1 VALLAENKEELN
13 VAKIVKTFQYGKHQV
28 SIETG
33 EVARQASGSVIVSVD
48 GTVVLVTAVANKT
61 AREGLDFFPLT
72 VDYQEKFYAGGR
84 IPGGF
89 FKREGRQTEKEPLI
103 SRLIDRPIRPL
114 FPEGFH
120 HEVQIIATVV
130 SLNPEVDGDIP
141 ALIGASAALALSG
154 APFNG
159 PIGAA
164 KVGFANGEYIL
175 NPSITEL
182 ASSQLELV
190 VAGTAGAVLMVE
202 SEAALLSEQQML
214 GAVMFGHQQLQVV
227 IKAINE
233 LVAEVGVSKW
243 NWQAPAKNDGMI
255 AALKAAVGKRLEDAF
270 AIREKLERRDAI
282 SKIKADVM
290 DSLKADAEA
299 NGWAGG
305 EMSKEFGELEYQT
318 MRGSVLS
325 SKIRIDGRDLTT
337 VRPISVRTSVLPRT
351 HGSALFTRGE
361 TQALV
366 VATLGTAR
374 DGQIIDA
381 VSGEYK
387 DNFMFHYN
395 FPPYSVGEAGRMMGP
410 KRREIGHGRL
420 AKRGV
425 QAVMPTMEEF
435 PYTIRCVSE
444 ITESNGS
451 SSMASVCG
459 SSLAMMDA
467 GIPLKAPVAGIAMG
481 LVKEGGD
488 FVVLSDILGDEDHL
502 GDMDFKV
509 AGSEQGISA
518 LQMDIKIEGITE
530 EIMRIA
536 LDQAKQGRLHILGE
550 MAKVLSA
557 PRDEMSEFAPR
568 LLTLKIHP
576 DKIREVIGKGGSVIQ
591 AITKETGTQIDIQDD
606 GTITIASVNNAAAE
620 AARARIESITSDV
633 EPGRVYEGKVAKIMD
648 FGAFVTIAPGKDG
661 LVHVSQISNER
672 VEKVSDK
679 LKEGDIV
686 KVKVLEVDKQGRIRL
701 SMKALDEDAPAA
713 E

>member
-1 VALLAENKEELN
+1 M
-13 VAKIVKTFQYGKHQV
+13 AKITKTFQYGKHQV

-33 EVARQASGSVIVSVD
+33 EIARQASGSVMVSID

-89 FKREGRQTEKEPLI
+89 FKREGRQTEKETLI

-120 HEVQIIATVV
+120 NEVQIIANVM

-164 KVGFANGEYIL
+164 KVGFANGQYIL
-175 NPSITEL
+175 NPSATEL
-182 ASSQLELV
+182 ATSQLELV
-190 VAGTAGAVLMVE
+190 VAGTQNAVLMVE
-202 SEAALLSEQQML
+202 SEADLLSEEQML

-227 IKAINE
+227 INAINE
-233 LVAEVGVSKW
+233 LVAEAGVVKW
-243 NWQAPAKNDGMI
+243 QWNAAAKND
-255 AALKAAVGKRLEDAF
+255 ALISALSTATGNRLVDAF
-270 AIREKLERRDAI
+270 SMREKLERRDAI
-282 SKIKADVM
+282 SKVKKDVLE
-290 DSLKADAEA
+290 SLKEQAEA
-299 NGWAGG
+299 NAWAAGDLA
-305 EMSKEFGELEYQT
+305 KEFGELEYST
-318 MRGSVLS
+318 MRGNVLS
-325 SKIRIDGRDLTT
+325 TKIRIDGRDLTT
-337 VRPISVRTSVLPRT
+337 VRPISARTSVLPRT

-366 VATLGTAR
+366 VATLGTTR

-387 DNFMFHYN
+387 ENFMFHYN

-425 QAVMPTMEEF
+425 QAVMPTIEEF

-481 LVKEGGD
+481 LVKEGND

-509 AGSEQGISA
+509 AGSEAGISA

-530 EIMRIA
+530 EIMKIA
-536 LDQAKQGRLHILGE
+536 LDQAKHGRLFILGE
-550 MAKVLSA
+550 MAKVLSSA
-557 PRDEMSEFAPR
+557 RGEMSEFAPR
-568 LLTLKIHP
+568 LLTMKIHP
-576 DKIREVIGKGGSVIQ
+576 DKIREVIGKGGAVIQ

-620 AARARIESITSDV
+620 AAKARIESITSDV
-633 EPGRVYEGKVAKIMD
+633 EPGRIYEGKVAKIMD

-701 SMKALDEDAPAA
+701 SMKDIDAPAA

>member
-1 VALLAENKEELN
+1 M
-13 VAKIVKTFQYGKHQV
+13 AKIVKTFQYGKHQV
-28 SIETG
+28 RIETG
-33 EVARQASGSVIVSVD
+33 EIARQASGSVLVSAD
-48 GTVVLVTAVANKT
+48 GTVVLVTAVANKSQ
-61 AREGLDFFPLT
+61 REGLDFFPLT

-89 FKREGRQTEKEPLI
+89 FKREGRQTEKETLI

-130 SLNPEVDGDIP
+130 SMNPEVDGDIL
-141 ALIGASAALALSG
+141 ALIGASAALSLSG

-164 KVGFANGEYIL
+164 KVGFANGQYIL
-175 NPSITEL
+175 NPSTTEL

-190 VAGTAGAVLMVE
+190 VAGTANAVLMVE

-214 GAVMFGHQQLQVV
+214 GAVMFGHQQLQAA
-227 IKAINE
+227 ITAINE

-243 NWQAPAKNDGMI
+243 DWQAPAKNEAMI
-255 AALKAAVGKRLEDAF
+255 AALKAAVGSKLTGAF

-282 SKIKADVM
+282 SKIKKEVLE
-290 DSLKADAEA
+290 SLKEQAEA
-299 NGWAGG
+299 NAWPAG
-305 EMSKEFGELEYQT
+305 ELSKEFGELEYQT

-325 SKIRIDGRDLTT
+325 SKVRIDGRDLTT
-337 VRPISVRTSVLPRT
+337 VRPISARTSVLPRT

-387 DNFMFHYN
+387 ENFMFHYN

-481 LVKEGGD
+481 LVKEGND

-509 AGSEQGISA
+509 AGSENGISA

-530 EIMRIA
+530 EIMKQA
-536 LDQAKQGRLHILGE
+536 LSQAKAGRLHILGE
-550 MAKVLSA
+550 MANAMNA
-557 PRDEMSEFAPR
+557 PRQELSEFAPR
-568 LLTLKIHP
+568 LITIKIHP

-606 GTITIASVNNAAAE
+606 GTITIASVNGAAGQ
-620 AARARIESITSDV
+620 AAKARIEQITSDV
-633 EPGRVYEGKVAKIMD
+633 EPGRIYEGKVAKLMD

-661 LVHVSQISNER
+661 LVHVSQISSDR
-672 VEKVSDK
+672 VEKVSDV
-679 LKEGDIV
+679 LKEGDVV

-701 SMKALDEDAPAA
+701 SMKAVEEGEGVSA